1 MSTLPSLGMEV
12 VRTLRG
18 LSVKLKFP
26 FSLSLPVL
34 WTVLMTMTPWN
45 VTGNVTD
52 GRNAEDSVQNLETP
66 SAPSSIT
73 KNILNKALC
82 FQKET
87 NRLPLIEFFKLL
99 KIAAS
104 IPGCKLQPLLYFL
117 SSPESYSEPPRRS
130 VLTTTSSTKP
140 QIHFV
145 WKKKIFVAFQPDPNR
160 AVTAMHALPHGF
172 RLSFC
177 EKKKNTIKKNLPTW
191 FMLPSQN
198 TANQTLNISEM
209 ETGDDECRAASGV
222 ILHKPCGWPEEG
234 GRWRR
239 TSHRLQKT
247 NTSVS
252 VETVFL
258 T

>member
-1 MSTLPSLGMEV
+1 
-12 VRTLRG
+12 
-18 LSVKLKFP
+18 
-26 FSLSLPVL
+26 
-34 WTVLMTMTPWN
+34 MTMTPWN

-145 WKKKIFVAFQPDPNR
+145 WKKKIFVAFQPDPNQ
-160 AVTAMHALPHGF
+160 AVTDTHALPHGF
-172 RLSFC
+172 RLSFF
-177 EKKKNTIKKNLPTW
+177 EKKKNTIKKNYQRDLCCLPK
-191 FMLPSQN
+191 
-198 TANQTLNISEM
+198 TLQIK
-209 ETGDDECRAASGV
+209 R
-222 ILHKPCGWPEEG
+222 
-234 GRWRR
+234 
-239 TSHRLQKT
+239 
-247 NTSVS
+247 
-252 VETVFL
+252 
-258 T
+258 